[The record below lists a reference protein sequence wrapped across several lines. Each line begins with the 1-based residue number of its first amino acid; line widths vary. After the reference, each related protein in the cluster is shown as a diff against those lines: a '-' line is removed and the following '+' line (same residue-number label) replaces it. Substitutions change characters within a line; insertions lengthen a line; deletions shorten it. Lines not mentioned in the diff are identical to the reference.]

1 MVSSNSKASL
11 KHHFPVQVFSERSKM
26 SGSILKKPVLLLEEG
41 ESQKSQA
48 LEIIA
53 AIVSQHSFEILRV
66 SE

>member
-1 MVSSNSKASL
+1 
-11 KHHFPVQVFSERSKM
+11 M
-26 SGSILKKPVLLLEEG
+26 SGSIPKKPVLLLEEG

-53 AIVSQHSFEILRV
+53 AVVSQHSFEILRV